1 MGFAKQYLGKAY
13 DDKFVMNDSAFY
25 CSELVYRIFYLAND
39 SKPVFHLQPMSFC
52 LQGTDKIMPVW
63 SDYFRKLKMP
73 VPEGKQG
80 CNPAEFSRSRNLKIV
95 YEYGDCAKK

>member
-1 MGFAKQYLGKAY
+1 M
-13 DDKFVMNDSAFY
+13 
-25 CSELVYRIFYLAND
+25 VYRIFYLAND